1 MNTTINHELSTDQ
14 QRAYLKYVQGA
25 NLFITGPGGT
35 GKSKLISN
43 LIEHSN
49 SINQKVQVCAMTGCA
64 AVLLNCNARTLHSW
78 SGIKLA
84 KGTVNDV
91 VSSVVRNKNASK
103 VWRKI
108 DVLILDEVSMLSRKI
123 LEIIDTLGR
132 IIRKSGLPFGG
143 IQIVFTGDFYQ
154 LPPVGSNDERET
166 QQFCFE
172 SDAWNKIFKPENHI
186 ELKTIFR
193 QTDPIYI
200 NILQEIRNGY
210 LSDSNQQI
218 LKTRL
223 HRNYED
229 DMHLHNG
236 CIPTKLF
243 PLRTKT
249 DYVNV
254 MMFGKLKATEHTFNI
269 IRKTD
274 CVTNLDSN
282 KSLSTDILY
291 KCSALRKVDS
301 EIELDVLSNG
311 LQCPK
316 ILRLKIGASVMCT
329 INLDLEHSICNGS
342 QGTVTDLTPS
352 GPIVKFSN
360 GITKLITIHYWQSE
374 EYPTIAVGQYPLC
387 LAWALTIHKMQ
398 GATLNIAEVDIGH
411 SIFEYGQ
418 TYVALSRVKSLE
430 GLYLSDFNSLK
441 ICANPIVKTFYQS
454 IAQTCTV
461 NSTDITI
468 ESIIPATVVDKSD
481 IKIIKF

>member
-1 MNTTINHELSTDQ
+1 MSSTNNHELSPDQ
-14 QRAYLKYVQGA
+14 QRAYLKYVQGE
-25 NLFITGPGGT
+25 NIFVTGPGGT

-84 KGTVNDV
+84 KGTVNEV

-103 VWRKI
+103 AWRKV

-172 SDAWNKIFKPENHI
+172 SDVWNKVFKPENHI

-200 NILQEIRNGY
+200 NILQEIRNGH
-210 LSDSNQQI
+210 LSDSNQLI
-218 LKTRL
+218 LKSRL

-249 DYVNV
+249 DYVNT
-254 MMFGKLKATEHTFNI
+254 MMFGKLKATEHIFNI
-269 IRKTD
+269 IRKTN
-274 CVTNLDSN
+274 CVTNIDSN
-282 KSLSTDILY
+282 KPLSTDIIN
-291 KCSALRKVDS
+291 KCSTLCKLDS
-301 EIELDVLSNG
+301 EIELDILSNG

-316 ILRLKIGASVMCT
+316 ILRLKKGASVMCT
-329 INLDLEHSICNGS
+329 INLDLENSICNGS
-342 QGTVTDLTPS
+342 QGIITDLTPS

-360 GITKLITIHYWQSE
+360 GITKSINIHYWQSE
-374 EYPTIAVGQYPLC
+374 EYPMIAVGQYPLC

-398 GATLNIAEVDIGH
+398 GATLDIAEVDIGN

-418 TYVALSRVKSLE
+418 TYVALSRVKSLD

-441 ICANPIVKTFYQS
+441 ICANPIVTSFYNS
-454 IAQTCTV
+454 IAQTCTINTV
-461 NSTDITI
+461 
-468 ESIIPATVVDKSD
+468 ESIFNPIIPTTIVDKSD